1 MPDLNEGARKKANED
16 VKLYIA
22 SGWSIKEE
30 TKESYILVLDKAS
43 FIGHLLILVIFGWW
57 TFFIPNILYHF
68 LSKEEK
74 EILF

>member
-1 MPDLNEGARKKANED
+1 MPDLNEGASAKANED

-22 SGWSIKEE
+22 AGWKIKEE
-30 TKESYILVLDKAS
+30 TENSYILVRNKAT

-57 TFFIPNILYHF
+57 TLLLPNLVYHF